1 MFRKFIT
8 LAVAAIAGISGAM
21 AWEYNPSEENLKA
34 REEFRDHGFG
44 IFLHWGIYSMLGQG
58 EWAMETLQ
66 LPLDEYQNL
75 ASGFCPS
82 QFNADQWV
90 KAFKNAG
97 AGYITITTRH
107 HDGFSMFG
115 TKASDYNIV
124 DATPFKRDIIKELSD
139 ACARHGLKLHFYYSQ
154 VDWSRD
160 ASR

>member
-66 LPLDEYQNL
+66 LPLDEYQNFRIL
-75 ASGFCPS
+75 PVAIQRRPMGQGIQECRSRIHHNHNAPS
-82 QFNADQWV
+82 RRVLDVWH
-90 KAFKNAG
+90 KS
-97 AGYITITTRH
+97 I
-107 HDGFSMFG
+107 
-115 TKASDYNIV
+115 
-124 DATPFKRDIIKELSD
+124 
-139 ACARHGLKLHFYYSQ
+139 GL
-154 VDWSRD
+154 
-160 ASR
+160 